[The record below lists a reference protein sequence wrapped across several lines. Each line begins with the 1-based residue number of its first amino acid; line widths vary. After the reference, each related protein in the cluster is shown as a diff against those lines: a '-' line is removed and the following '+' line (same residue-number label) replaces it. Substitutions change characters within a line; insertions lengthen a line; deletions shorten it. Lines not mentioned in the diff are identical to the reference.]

1 MSYHDQYIMAPAQPA
16 FSFQPPTPIN
26 ASGDAGYTV
35 SSSAS
40 SSSALPMP
48 IPMSASS
55 SRASS
60 RAGTPSSSRGGS
72 ARHHP
77 YSASPASWSE
87 HSVPLFRPQSATSAS
102 EYSTW
107 DSDASS
113 FDMHGSSFGSYS
125 FSPASSQDVPTSR
138 PSTASSPYVADAAP
152 PKIGRNGKPVKSHS
166 RKQAPGHIK
175 RPPNAFILFRSHCC
189 APESVD
195 PSLPEPPGTAHARY
209 LASLE
214 INNSQHISM
223 IVSQVWNQLKPEEKE
238 YWDEKARLAKE
249 EHARLHP
256 DYRYRPQQRTQET
269 VRRRKKPEPKDRN
282 QERNACTEV
291 AQQVLK
297 LDAATFER
305 RHEGDLAVDY
315 VQQVQAGMPSGVAG
329 AGAAGEDVAPVSTT
343 PDERKPARQAS
354 PRKTRTRPAP
364 AKSRAKVCAPAPAP
378 SASPSQSSS
387 QVRTVK
393 LQPTVAASH
402 GPSFGEFSYLAPPGS
417 ATQPSS
423 SYLSQQLEQGDFSA
437 SAGRAPYGRRTSHTR
452 TQPLGTPDEDQ
463 PFAFVAQLESHFGG
477 SHFSSSSSVSDSS
490 LSTSA
495 SSTSSFPID
504 PRLEALPAPP
514 PYPHAAFPVDV
525 SPFESHFSLDPSS
538 TARPPT
544 AYQVEPVDSYPPSS
558 APGSSRPMT
567 AHDDPLSQM
576 QNYTLG
582 GPSSFASSSSSSSSS
597 SFGSALGD
605 LPKSGAL
612 LAERRAGASPAPL
625 DALQRRRGTLR
636 ASDVGAGNM
645 GDLMLISPLT
655 TTFNGRRQSIGWQP
669 TVRRVSLAGGSVALA
684 HGQVHPQASTQPQDG
699 QLLPPAQAFCRRSS
713 LSTTVISA
721 EQLDTVTFSQAL
733 LDTIPS
739 EGLSEGLSH
748 YSFGDAP
755 SFGFSPPGQG
765 EYDSER
771 PSTADSAWSTDD
783 VERLECDMP
792 VGFYDRRRST
802 IVASKFMSASACAAS
817 SPSSQGYHAGSEDF
831 FVPPNSALSSAPSS
845 FDGSLQLPEPPSFD
859 GHGAQPSP
867 AFGSPKYGGSFQ
879 PQSHFAPLTVDS
891 ILAAA
896 TAGDVDGYSCDPLS
910 SSGLPGD
917 AGASPEWL
925 ASTQDGDESGS
936 AMHTTALSVLN
947 ERRQHFSAPAQFAHD
962 LSLHIVHDEGTTYVY
977 LTLEQMKNEPLMTWI
992 KEQGYGIAVLM
1003 PSPDM
1008 SPPLHP
1014 SPEPVPPLDQLCLS
1028 SPSSAPS
1035 VL

>member
-16 FSFQPPTPIN
+16 FSFQPPTPIT

-48 IPMSASS
+48 IPMSAPST
-55 SRASS
+55 RASS

-87 HSVPLFRPQSATSAS
+87 HSLPLFRPQSATSAS
-102 EYSTW
+102 EYSAW

-125 FSPASSQDVPTSR
+125 FSPASSHDVPASR

-152 PKIGRNGKPVKSHS
+152 AKIGRNGKPVKSHS

-195 PSLPEPPGTAHARY
+195 PSLPDPPGTAHARY

-223 IVSQVWNQLKPEEKE
+223 IVSQVWNQLKPEEKD
-238 YWDEKARLAKE
+238 YWDEKARFAKE

-256 DYRYRPQQRTQET
+256 DYRYRPQQRGKET

-297 LDAATFER
+297 LEATSFER

-315 VQQVQAGMPSGVAG
+315 VQQVQANMPSGVP
-329 AGAAGEDVAPVSTT
+329 GAATAADEDVAPSSMSSAEAKR
-343 PDERKPARQAS
+343 PRQPS
-354 PRKTRTRPAP
+354 PRKTRTRRAP
-364 AKSRAKVCAPAPAP
+364 AKSRAKACAPTPAP
-378 SASPSQSSS
+378 SASPSQASSS

-393 LQPTVAASH
+393 LEPTVAASR
-402 GPSFGEFSYLAPPGS
+402 GPSFDEYSYLAPPGS
-417 ATQPSS
+417 APQPSS
-423 SYLSQQLEQGDFSA
+423 SGLARQLEQGDFSA
-437 SAGRAPYGRRTSHTR
+437 VAVRAQYGRRTSHTR
-452 TQPLGTPDEDQ
+452 TQPPGPADEDQ
-463 PFAFVAQLESHFGG
+463 PFAFVTQLDSHIGG

-490 LSTSA
+490 LSASA
-495 SSTSSFPID
+495 SSSSSFPID
-504 PRLEALPAPP
+504 PRLENLSAPA
-514 PYPHAAFPVDV
+514 PYPHDTFPVDV
-525 SPFESHFSLDPSS
+525 SPFDPQFSLDASRSDPS
-538 TARPPT
+538 PT
-544 AYQVEPVDSYPPSS
+544 GYLVEPAYPPSS
-558 APGSSRPMT
+558 VPPVSSRPST
-567 AHDDPLSQM
+567 AHDEALSQM

-582 GPSSFASSSSSSSSS
+582 GPSSFASST

-612 LAERRAGASPAPL
+612 LAERRAAASPSPL

-636 ASDVGAGNM
+636 ASDVGAGSM

-684 HGQVHPQASTQPQDG
+684 HGQVHPQASTQPQEHGHDG

-733 LDTIPS
+733 LDTIPT
-739 EGLSEGLSH
+739 EGLSDGLSQ

-755 SFGFSPPGQG
+755 SFGLSPPGQG
-765 EYDSER
+765 AYDSDR
-771 PSTADSAWSTDD
+771 PSTADSTWSVDD

-792 VGFYDRRRST
+792 IGFFDRRRST
-802 IVASKFMSASACAAS
+802 IVASKFMSALACAAS
-817 SPSSQGYHAGSEDF
+817 SPSSQGYHVGSEDF

-845 FDGSLQLPEPPSFD
+845 FDASLQLPEPPSFD

-867 AFGSPKYGGSFQ
+867 AFASPEYGGSFQ
-879 PQSHFAPLTVDS
+879 PQSHLAALTVDS

-896 TAGDVDGYSCDPLS
+896 AAGDVNGYSCDPLS

-925 ASTQDGDESGS
+925 ASTQDGDESGA

-947 ERRQHFSAPAQFAHD
+947 ERRQHFSTPAQLAHEPD
-962 LSLHIVHDEGTTYVY
+962 LHFVHEEGCTYVY
-977 LTLEQMKNEPLMTWI
+977 LTMEQMQDEKLLTWI

-1008 SPPLHP
+1008 STPLHP
-1014 SPEPVPPLDQLCLS
+1014 SPEAIPALDQLCLS
-1028 SPSSAPS
+1028 PPSSAPS

>member
-16 FSFQPPTPIN
+16 FSLQPPTPIT
-26 ASGDAGYTV
+26 ASSDAGYTV

-40 SSSALPMP
+40 SSSAAPMP
-48 IPMSASS
+48 IPMSAPST
-55 SRASS
+55 RASS

-87 HSVPLFRPQSATSAS
+87 HSVPLFRPRSATSAS
-102 EYSTW
+102 EYSAW

-125 FSPASSQDVPTSR
+125 FSPASSHDLPTSR

-195 PSLPEPPGTAHARY
+195 PSLPDPPGTAHARY

-223 IVSQVWNQLKPEEKE
+223 IVSQVWNNLKPEEKH

-256 DYRYRPQQRTQET
+256 DYRYRPQQRIKET
-269 VRRRKKPEPKDRN
+269 VRRRKKPEPRDRN
-282 QERNACTEV
+282 QERSACTEV

-297 LDAATFER
+297 LEAASVDR
-305 RHEGDLAVDY
+305 RYEGDLAVGY
-315 VQQVQAGMPSGVAG
+315 VQQVQASMPSGVPRAADAG
-329 AGAAGEDVAPVSTT
+329 DDAAPFSTSS
-343 PDERKPARQAS
+343 DEPKPAPRTS
-354 PRKTRTRPAP
+354 PKRATRARRAP
-364 AKSRAKVCAPAPAP
+364 AKSRAKACAPAPAP
-378 SASPSQSSS
+378 SSSSSPSRSSS

-393 LQPTVAASH
+393 LQPTVAAEQ
-402 GPSFGEFSYLAPPGS
+402 GPSFGELSYLAPPGS
-417 ATQPSS
+417 APHASS
-423 SYLSQQLEQGDFSA
+423 SYLAQQLEQGDFSA
-437 SAGRAPYGRRTSHTR
+437 SAVRAQYGRRTSHTR
-452 TQPLGTPDEDQ
+452 TQPHGAPEEDQ
-463 PFAFVAQLESHFGG
+463 PFAYVAQLESHFGA
-477 SHFSSSSSVSDSS
+477 SHFSSSSSS
-490 LSTSA
+490 

-504 PRLEALPAPP
+504 PRLEALPPSSS
-514 PYPHAAFPVDV
+514 YQHDAFPVDV
-525 SPFESHFSLDPSS
+525 SPFDSNFSLDS
-538 TARPPT
+538 T
-544 AYQVEPVDSYPPSS
+544 SS
-558 APGSSRPMT
+558 APPQTAYSVGSFGSCPSSSALAASRPAT
-567 AHDDPLSQM
+567 AHDDGLSQL

-582 GPSSFASSSSSSSSS
+582 GPSSFASSASS
-597 SFGSALGD
+597 SFGSTLGD
-605 LPKSGAL
+605 LPNSNSGAV
-612 LAERRAGASPAPL
+612 LAERRAAAPPVPL

-636 ASDVGAGNM
+636 ASDVGAGSM

-669 TVRRVSLAGGSVALA
+669 TVRRVSLAGGSSALA
-684 HGQVHPQASTQPQDG
+684 HGQVLPQAQAPAPGHGGDG
-699 QLLPPAQAFCRRSS
+699 QLFPPAQSFSRRSS

-721 EQLDTVTFSQAL
+721 EQLATVTFSQAL
-733 LDTIPS
+733 LDAIPS
-739 EGLSEGLSH
+739 EGLSDSLSH

-755 SFGFSPPGQG
+755 GFGLSPPGQG
-765 EYDSER
+765 AYDSER
-771 PSTADSAWSTDD
+771 PSTADSAWSEDD

-792 VGFYDRRRST
+792 LGFYDRRRST
-802 IVASKFMSASACAAS
+802 LVASKFMSALAGAAS
-817 SPSSQGYHAGSEDF
+817 SPSSQGYHVGSDDF

-859 GHGAQPSP
+859 AQGAQPSP
-867 AFGSPKYGGSFQ
+867 AFGAPEYGGSFQ

-896 TAGDVDGYSCDPLS
+896 TAGDADSYSCDPLS

-925 ASTQDGDESGS
+925 ASTQDGDDSGA
-936 AMHTTALSVLN
+936 AMHKTALSVLN
-947 ERRQHFSAPAQFAHD
+947 ERRQQFSPLSHLAHGP
-962 LSLHIVHDEGTTYVY
+962 SLHIVHDEGTTYVY
-977 LTLEQMKNEPLMTWI
+977 LTMEQMQDEALLTWI

-1003 PSPDM
+1003 PPPDATLA
-1008 SPPLHP
+1008 PHP
-1014 SPEPVPPLDQLCLS
+1014 SPEPIPPMDQLCLS
-1028 SPSSAPS
+1028 SPTSAPS